1 MAYSSPPAIREPR
14 GYQREPHL
22 RVLIGYAVAAAFLAV
37 FALVVNFGLGRH
49 PSSASQVTG
58 NDAHVARTTA
68 VAAPSDATATATA
81 ARR

>member
-37 FALVVNFGLGRH
+37 LALVVNFGLGRH

-58 NDAHVARTTA
+58 NDAHVVRI
-68 VAAPSDATATATA
+68 ATATPTETATA
-81 ARR
+81 VRR